1 MLPALFVSHGSPML
15 AVEDSA
21 ARRFLQGLG
30 RTLGR
35 PEAILIVSGHW
46 ETPMPAVNA
55 MPVNETI
62 HDFYGFPPALYD
74 IDYPAPGDRALANR
88 TAELLGEAAMPAAMA
103 PGRGLDH
110 GAWLPLMLM
119 YPDADV
125 PVVQMSLQH
134 HLGPAHH
141 IRVGEAIRK
150 LRAEGVLLIGSGTFT
165 HNLALMDRSEP
176 DSAPPP
182 DVVAFAD
189 WMDAALREHRTQDLV
204 NYRRL
209 APYAVRHH
217 PRDEHFLPLF
227 FAYGAGADGG
237 RVERLHD
244 STSYGTQRMDAYAF
258 H

>member
-1 MLPALFVSHGSPML
+1 MFPALFVSHGSPML

-30 RTLGR
+30 AAIGR
-35 PEAILIVSGHW
+35 PKAILIVSGHW
-46 ETPMPAVNA
+46 ETPMPALNA
-55 MPVNETI
+55 VPVNETI
-62 HDFYGFPPALYD
+62 HDFYGFPPALYR
-74 IDYPAPGDRALANR
+74 IDYPAPGDRELANH
-88 TAELLGEAAMPAAMA
+88 AAGLLGAAAFPATLA
-103 PGRGLDH
+103 PARGLDH

-119 YPDADV
+119 YPEADI

-141 IRVGEAIRK
+141 IRVGEALRTLRK
-150 LRAEGVLLIGSGTFT
+150 EDVLLIGSGTFT
-165 HNLALMDRSEP
+165 HNLGLMDRSQP
-176 DSAPPP
+176 DSVPTP

-189 WMDAALREHRTQDLV
+189 WIDAALNERRTEDLV

-209 APYAVRHH
+209 APFAVRHH

-227 FAYGAGADGG
+227 FAYGAGGEDG
-237 RVERLHD
+237 RVEHLHS